1 MAIITAYWIT
11 GLLITNGLNR
21 LFKEKR
27 DIEAYIVVL
36 IGLRSDLAYKWFHR
50 LDYPLQ
56 DALDMA
62 SSTPSQFIGMQQS
75 KGRLK

>member
-1 MAIITAYWIT
+1 MAIITAHWIT

-21 LFKEKR
+21 LFEEKR

-50 LDYPLQ
+50 L
-56 DALDMA
+56 AA
-62 SSTPSQFIGMQQS
+62 ICSIGAVPIR
-75 KGRLK
+75 KLV